1 MSVALTYSLAGMQA
15 ATDRVAI
22 RANNIANVS
31 TPGYR
36 AADVVQEAT
45 QSGPVV
51 SSRPPLDASTQFAS
65 AAIAADGTQSV
76 DSQSQSL
83 TANSASTP
91 VTSEEIQA
99 SFYSDISD
107 VVLEA
112 ELVDMMAAEYA
123 YKASAQV
130 TRTVGQMQDT
140 LLDIFI

>member
-1 MSVALTYSLAGMQA
+1 MSIALTNSLAGMQA
-15 ATDRVAI
+15 AADRVAI

-36 AADVVQEAT
+36 AEEVVQKST
-45 QSGPVV
+45 PSGPVV
-51 SSRPPLDASTQFAS
+51 SSRPPLDVSTQAASTAVAVDDAQS
-65 AAIAADGTQSV
+65 AEAQS
-76 DSQSQSL
+76 S
-83 TANSASTP
+83 NSETEP

-112 ELVDMMAAEYA
+112 ELVDMMAAEHA
-123 YKASAQV
+123 YKASAKV
-130 TRTVGQMQDT
+130 TNTIGQMEDT